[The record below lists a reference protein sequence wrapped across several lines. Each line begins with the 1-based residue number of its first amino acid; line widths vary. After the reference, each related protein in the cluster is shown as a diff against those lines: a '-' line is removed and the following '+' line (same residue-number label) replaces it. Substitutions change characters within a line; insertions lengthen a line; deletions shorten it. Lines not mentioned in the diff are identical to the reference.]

1 MKSRPRIGD
10 AVIEDFAN
18 EGGGRGDINFLARV
32 PRSSRRDP

>member
-18 EGGGRGDINFLARV
+18 AGGGRGDINFPARV